1 MPLLKEPHPPTPIQ
15 FSWILQSL
23 FAAFNVVL
31 LVMISGLFFA
41 FPCRWLAQNGE
52 QVFLIIT
59 GLLFLLT
66 FSSLLFLN
74 FSDPGI
80 LHQGSNEQGPMTVH
94 VMWVNHRAFRLQ
106 WCQKC
111 CFHRPPRTFHC
122 PWCNICVEDFDHHCK
137 WVNNCVGHRN
147 FRFFMLLILS
157 LCLYSGAVLTTSL
170 IFLVRVA
177 HLPFS
182 IDKAMAILVAVPAA
196 VSLVPVLVLLVL
208 QVVSVSAGER
218 SYEGKC
224 RYIQGYNPFDHGCAR
239 NWYLAIFAPLGT
251 KYMAEAVCLQRVA
264 GAPSAPRQF
273 PHFPS
278 FPSTLSP
285 PASSVTSSQPQSLS
299 LQREGPQGSG
309 EAATLQEI
317 PIGGMATAEMGMA
330 SEEVAVAYFGAA
342 VALKF
347 NDAPAENTYLLQV
360 SNLESALSVNRC
372 RHGSNLSRA
381 DSGGPTLAGG
391 KQIAPRGP
399 EGPARGL
406 ARVQSREPD
415 HLAPFFRAL
424 GPSRAGAARLRL
436 ASGCARTSA
445 RGRFPQAPPRGQAV
459 LPEVTQA
466 GRGGADYN
474 RRLGAAVPSKGI
486 AAAGGG

>member
-1 MPLLKEPHPPTPIQ
+1 MGRLDDGNDSTSMGPEKLQAALLKSPVPSFSSISVMSHWISFLQLWAAVVMGLLGQAGVGKEPAGSLGGLIMPLLKEPYPPTPVQ

-31 LVMISGLFFA
+31 LVIISGLFFA

-52 QVFLIIT
+52 QVFVIIT

-66 FSSLLFLN
+66 FFSLLFLN

-80 LHQGSNEQGPMTVH
+80 LHQGSDEQGPMTVH

-111 CFHRPPRTFHC
+111 CFHRPPGTFHC

-182 IDKAMAILVAVPAA
+182 IDKAVAVLVAVPAA
-196 VSLVPVLVLLVL
+196 GSLVPVFVLLLL
-208 QVVSVSAGER
+208 QVLSVSAGER

-239 NWYLAIFAPLGT
+239 NWYLAICAPLGS
-251 KYMAEAVCLQRVA
+251 KYMAEAVRLQRAV
-264 GAPSAPRQF
+264 GTPWVPRQA
-273 PHFPS
+273 PHLLS

-285 PASSVTSSQPQSLS
+285 PASSVTSSQPQPLG

-309 EAATLQEI
+309 EATTLQERRI
-317 PIGGMATAEMGMA
+317 RGFPERKMEPAIQ
-330 SEEVAVAYFGAA
+330 
-342 VALKF
+342 LKQ
-347 NDAPAENTYLLQV
+347 DA
-360 SNLESALSVNRC
+360 
-372 RHGSNLSRA
+372 
-381 DSGGPTLAGG
+381 
-391 KQIAPRGP
+391 
-399 EGPARGL
+399 
-406 ARVQSREPD
+406 
-415 HLAPFFRAL
+415 F
-424 GPSRAGAARLRL
+424 ARLRE
-436 ASGCARTSA
+436 T
-445 RGRFPQAPPRGQAV
+445 P
-459 LPEVTQA
+459 
-466 GRGGADYN
+466 
-474 RRLGAAVPSKGI
+474 
-486 AAAGGG
+486 GGGGGDPRPHQIDI